1 MNGILIIDKPKNYT
15 SRDIV
20 NIVSKKLKTKKV
32 GHTGTLDPIAT
43 GVLVICIGKLLKLTE
58 MLTSTY
64 KEYIATMRLGIETD
78 TLDITG
84 KIINEKEVPNITK
97 ENIIKVLNKFKGHF
111 KQEVPIYSAVKVNGK
126 KLYEYARA
134 GLEVELPVREVEIKE
149 IELLNYNDKEI
160 TIKCLVSKGTYIR
173 SLIRD
178 IGHEL
183 NNYATMTD
191 LRRTKQGD
199 FSIENACTL
208 EDIEKENYQIVN
220 PIDVINLPKI
230 IADDKLSFK
239 VSNGQILDKFFDKDK
254 VMIIDKNNNLLAIYK
269 QTDNNK
275 VKPYKV
281 I

>member
-1 MNGILIIDKPKNYT
+1 MNGIIITDKPKGYT

-20 NIVSKKLKTKKV
+20 NIIGKKLNTKKV

-43 GVLVICIGKLLKLTE
+43 GVLVICIGKSLKLTE
-58 MLTSTY
+58 LLTSSY

-97 ENIIKVLNKFKGHF
+97 KDIINVLNKFKGKI
-111 KQEVPIYSAVKVNGK
+111 KQQVPIYSAVKVNGK
-126 KLYEYARA
+126 KLYEYARK
-134 GLEVELPVREVEIKE
+134 GIKVDLPIRDVEIKD
-149 IELLNYNDKEI
+149 IELININNNEI
-160 TIKCLVSKGTYIR
+160 TVKCLVSKGTYIR

-178 IGHEL
+178 IGHSL

-191 LRRTKQGD
+191 LRRTKQGS
-199 FSIENACTL
+199 FSIDSAYTL
-208 EDIEKENYQIVN
+208 NDIENDNYHILN

-239 VSNGQILDKFFDKDK
+239 VKNGQILDKFFNEDK
-254 VMIIDKNNNLLAIYK
+254 VMIIDKDNNLLAIYK
-269 QTDNNK
+269 QADNNK

-281 I
+281 F